1 MARIRWKVTSVPH
14 VVKSSAR
21 WQWLRVRTAVRS
33 LFYNHFLDTTYVVD
47 ICMEPI
53 FWIVDNFTKFLGP
66 FFVVAV
72 CALTASVVVIAYW
85 IGIPHWWARSPT
97 ATVVLMVVGHWL
109 LVNICFHYYM
119 GTVTPPGFPPEGSLI
134 PEAASICKKCIA
146 PKPPRTHHCSVC
158 NRCILKMDHHCP
170 WLNNCVGHSN
180 HRYFFLYMV
189 YVVAGVLFLMVFGVQ
204 LAYEEVWLAEEEE
217 PPIEG
222 HPVRVNDTML
232 IPVTEMNVNVSLEA
246 APPPPAR
253 SLRRNCIIYMAFI
266 TSGVFVALGSL
277 SLWHARLIGRGETS
291 IEANIN
297 KAETKRLA
305 ARNKV
310 YVNPYDLG
318 RRRNWR
324 RFLGLRR
331 GRGWVKGVLLPSEHA
346 PFGAGLTWRTASL
359 APQRSPRGA
368 RGLDPALDALAL
380 AAAAAAADSSSSA
393 SSSSAASDAADADA

>member
-1 MARIRWKVTSVPH
+1 MFSQISLGSTRV
-14 VVKSSAR
+14 SACFACQR
-21 WQWLRVRTAVRS
+21 GGAPAPRSQSACVLYVRS
-33 LFYNHFLDTTYVVD
+33 AYLRPMPNGTETMLDAECT
-47 ICMEPI
+47 
-53 FWIVDNFTKFLGP
+53 

-232 IPVTEMNVNVSLEA
+232 IPVTEMNVNASLEA
-246 APPPPAR
+246 VPPPPAR

-310 YVNPYDLG
+310 QENHC
-318 RRRNWR
+318 
-324 RFLGLRR
+324 FS
-331 GRGWVKGVLLPSEHA
+331 LPLE
-346 PFGAGLTWRTASL
+346 L
-359 APQRSPRGA
+359 
-368 RGLDPALDALAL
+368 
-380 AAAAAAADSSSSA
+380 
-393 SSSSAASDAADADA
+393 